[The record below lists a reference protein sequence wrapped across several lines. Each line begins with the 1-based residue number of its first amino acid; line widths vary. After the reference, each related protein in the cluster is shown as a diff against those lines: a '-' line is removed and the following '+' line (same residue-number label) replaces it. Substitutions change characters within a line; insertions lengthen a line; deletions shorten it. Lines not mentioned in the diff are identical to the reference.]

1 MILSQVNGIY
11 DPMGLASPL
20 TVKEKILMRRLW
32 ASEVKLGWDDT
43 IPDELRNEW
52 VEFFRELFTMKQIVF
67 TRCFKRDAAN
77 PSHV

>member
-1 MILSQVNGIY
+1 MT
-11 DPMGLASPL
+11 PWELASPL

-67 TRCFKRDAAN
+67 TRCFK
-77 PSHV
+77 

>member
-52 VEFFRELFTMKQIVF
+52 VEFFRELFTMKQSVF

>member
-52 VEFFRELFTMKQIVF
+52 VEFFRAVHDETDCVHSLFQA
-67 TRCFKRDAAN
+67 RCCQ
-77 PSHV
+77 S